1 MQAADL
7 LARAQDATAREKDL
21 LKSVPETE
29 VISAMIGNVNLDM
42 PGLSKMVTEQRK
54 GRKKKG

>member
-29 VISAMIGNVNLDM
+29 VISAM